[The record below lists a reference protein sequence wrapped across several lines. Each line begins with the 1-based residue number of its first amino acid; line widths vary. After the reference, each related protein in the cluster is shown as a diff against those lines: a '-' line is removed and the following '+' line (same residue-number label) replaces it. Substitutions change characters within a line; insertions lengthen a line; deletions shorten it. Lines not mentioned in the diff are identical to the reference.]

1 MLHGPNGGD
10 LVVRWVSSALIGIP
24 LVLAVYGL
32 FLFISGLFLGT
43 WEQGPAMVEL
53 CLPLAMWL
61 VAGYLTVFRFLSY
74 LDVRIRQE
82 GWEVELRLRAEAARM
97 RGKLGEG

>member
-1 MLHGPNGGD
+1 MLHGPSGGD
-10 LVVRWVSSALIGIP
+10 LVVRWVSAALIGIP
-24 LVLAVYGL
+24 LVLSVYGL
-32 FLFISGLFLGT
+32 FLFISGLFLAT
-43 WEQGPAMVEL
+43 WEQGPVMVEL